1 MLIEVKRLI
10 FRVARGI
17 LFDQNTGVT
26 RSKFMA
32 QAVPLL
38 ALVQAQQ
45 GIEQF
50 QIIMDDTNNTT
61 ADYDNYRLNG
71 RLVIVPTRAIEYIA
85 IDFIITQ
92 TGVSFE

>member
-10 FRVARGI
+10 FRVARNI
-17 LFDQNTGVT
+17 LFDQNTKVT

-38 ALVQAQQ
+38 ALIQAQQ

-50 QIIMDDTNNTT
+50 KIVMDDSNNSTE
-61 ADYDNYRLNG
+61 DFDNYRLNG